1 MAPSSEVPFK
11 RFSFVIKCSD
21 LKNRVFLLKE
31 TFYQNV
37 DFLRRRL
44 PFREVALLQM
54 TFKSRQRSNFS
65 THVFCEILI
74 LKSCHIFL
82 TFLD

>member
-1 MAPSSEVPFK
+1 MLRFEKPSFFK
-11 RFSFVIKCSD
+11 
-21 LKNRVFLLKE
+21 KE

-65 THVFCEILI
+65 THGFFCEILI

-82 TFLD
+82 TFRAFFCWTKKSTKLSSKI